1 MDTPP
6 KDTSRNQSGAAL
18 VAESA
23 AGDNAQPLTVSEISQ
38 ALKRAV
44 EQRFGHVRIKG
55 EISGFKRAAS
65 GHCYLG
71 LKDEKAV
78 IDGVIWKGQAARLA
92 FAPEDGVEVI
102 ATGKLTTYPGRSKY
116 QIVIEQLEVAGEGAL
131 MQLLEQRRK
140 ALAAEGLFAE
150 ERKRG
155 LPFLPRTIGVVTSP
169 TGAVIRDIL
178 HRLADRLPS
187 HVLLWPVIVQG
198 EGAAEQ
204 VARAVRGF
212 DAMSDRDGLTRP
224 DLLIV
229 ARGGGSIED
238 LWAFN
243 EEIVVRAIADCTI
256 PVISAVGH
264 ETDTTLADFV
274 ADRRAPTPTAA
285 AELAV
290 PVRSE
295 LLAMLAQSAS
305 RADNAIRRHLARQ
318 SERLSSMAR
327 LLPRRESLFAAQAQ
341 RVDELADR
349 LPRVLAGR
357 VDLAQ
362 LALARRTDR
371 LRPGLVASRLA
382 DGRTRLDG
390 LSRLLEQLHPERP
403 LTRGY
408 ARVMDRQGGTL
419 VSAAGVRKAGAFTL
433 RLADGD
439 VDGRVESGRKPPYSK
454 ARKPKAESRQG
465 GLFD

>member
-1 MDTPP
+1 MHTPP
-6 KDTSRNQSGAAL
+6 SDTGRNDPGAAL

-23 AGDNAQPLTVSEISQ
+23 AGDNAQPLSVSEISQ

-44 EQRFGHVRIKG
+44 EQRFGHVRIRG

-92 FAPEDGVEVI
+92 FAPEDGIEVV

-116 QIVIEQLEVAGEGAL
+116 QIVIERLEVAGEGAL

-150 ERKRG
+150 ERKQR

-178 HRLADRLPS
+178 HRLADRMPS
-187 HVLLWPVIVQG
+187 HVVLWPVIVQG

-212 DAMSDRDGLTRP
+212 DAMHADGPVAKP

-290 PVRSE
+290 PVRAE
-295 LLAMLAQSAS
+295 LLAMLAQSAA
-305 RADNAIRRHLARQ
+305 RAGGAIRRQAERLA
-318 SERLSSMAR
+318 ERLSGTAR
-327 LLPRRESLFAAQAQ
+327 LLPRRETLFAAHAQ
-341 RVDELADR
+341 RVDELAER
-349 LPRVLAGR
+349 LPRVLQAR
-357 VDLAQ
+357 VDLAGM
-362 LALARRTDR
+362 ALARRADR
-371 LRPGLVASRLA
+371 LRPGLVEARLA

-390 LSRLLEQLHPERP
+390 LSRLLEQLHPELP
-403 LTRGY
+403 LERGY
-408 ARVMDRQGGTL
+408 ARIMDRKGGTL
-419 VSAAGVRKAGAFTL
+419 VSAAAVRKAGAFTL
-433 RLADGD
+433 RFADD
-439 VDGRVESGRKPPYSK
+439 EIDARVEDGRKRTYRKP
-454 ARKPKAESRQG
+454 RKPKAESGQG